1 MKPRFRSL
9 LPMLF
14 AASLMPA
21 AHGAEFDT
29 HIAMQNGGAATF
41 YVPGQIPG
49 AGPMDFMVDTGAGY
63 TAINEETLDALL
75 AAGRAH
81 YVKDLVGV
89 LANGS
94 RMIVKV
100 YRVKAINLGG
110 NCWLHDVDAAVF
122 PGKTRQILGLS
133 ALSKASP
140 FIFSVDPPKLSLS
153 NCGAAP
159 QDLAAPGP
167 RVQSSDAG
175 PVSGRTQIA
184 ASEAGDDP
192 LTMRVSD
199 QRSSSASS
207 NSKALSSD

>member
-1 MKPRFRSL
+1 MKPILRSL
-9 LPMLF
+9 LPLLC
-14 AASLMPA
+14 AVPLLSSAQA
-21 AHGAEFDT
+21 AEFDT
-29 HIAMQNGGAATF
+29 HVVMTNGGAATF

-63 TAINEETLDALL
+63 TAINEETLGALL
-75 AAGRAH
+75 EVGRAH

-100 YRVKAINLGG
+100 YRVKAINVGG

-133 ALSKASP
+133 ALSKAAP

-153 NCGAAP
+153 NCGVAP
-159 QDLAAPGP
+159 QDSAQPGP
-167 RVQSSDAG
+167 QVRSSDADG
-175 PVSGRTQIA
+175 TEGRTQIA
-184 ASEAGDDP
+184 ASDADP
-192 LTMRVSD
+192 LTMRVAD
-199 QRSSSASS
+199 QGAGAASVPS
-207 NSKALSSD
+207 SKALSSD